1 MSYCNLAFLGCRGR
15 QSPPGSTARELR
27 GGDTPGGTGSL
38 ADVRGRALSLRRVPA
53 RPGRGLACMRPSVSQ
68 AAIARNL
75 SSPAAPV
82 PWARLESP
90 RLNPERE
97 RLTLAQ
103 LIFNCSGVGGQTAVG
118 KRVKGACGVGEG
130 WVVYE
135 INNNNNDSS

>member
-1 MSYCNLAFLGCRGR
+1 
-15 QSPPGSTARELR
+15 
-27 GGDTPGGTGSL
+27 
-38 ADVRGRALSLRRVPA
+38 
-53 RPGRGLACMRPSVSQ
+53 MRPSVSQ

-82 PWARLESP
+82 PWTRLESP

-97 RLTLAQ
+97 RERLALAQ
-103 LIFNCSGVGGQTAVG
+103 LIFNCSKVGGQTAVG